1 MTFRESYTEWLKFK
15 STRVKQST
23 MAAYMLS
30 AKAHIMPYFG
40 EMPVGEIS
48 KKTIQ
53 YFVDK
58 NIQDGMSIKYIR
70 DILIVVKMVV
80 RFASEEYDIPVNMNW
95 KIEWPTRNMT
105 DSRKLERYTPEEFR
119 KIIEKTMEKPS
130 PKKLGILMALTTG
143 MRIGEICGIQFKD
156 IDFERKVVSVNK
168 TVERYYQVDPGDGIG
183 KTVLA
188 VNNPKTRSSRR
199 DIPIMRDII
208 PLVKAFSKVATPNYY
223 ICTMSENPT
232 EPRTF
237 RNYYRNFILKEV
249 GLSHCIKF
257 HGLRHTFA
265 STLIENKV
273 DVKTVSEI
281 LGHSDVSTTLNVYVH
296 PSEDVKRNAING
308 AFKKA
313 FR

>member
-1 MTFRESYTEWLKFK
+1 MTLQECYTEWLKYK
-15 STRVKQST
+15 NTRIKASSL
-23 MAAYMLS
+23 ASYMLL
-30 AKAHIMPYFG
+30 AKTHILPILG
-40 EMPVGEIS
+40 NKHVGEIN

-53 YFVDK
+53 QYVDK
-58 NIQDGMSIKYIR
+58 CLKNGLSVKYVR
-70 DILIVVKMVV
+70 DILIVVKMIV

-95 KIEWPTRNMT
+95 KIEWPTRNIE
-105 DSRKLERYTPEEFR
+105 DSGKLERYTPDEFR
-119 KIIEKTMEKPS
+119 KIIEKALEKPS

-168 TVERYYQVDPGDGIG
+168 TVERYYKIEPNTGIG
-183 KTVLA
+183 HTILA
-188 VNNPKTRSSRR
+188 VNSPKTRSSRR

-208 PLVKAFSKVATPNYY
+208 PLVKAFSKVAIPDYY
-223 ICTMSENPT
+223 ICTMSESPT

-237 RNYYRNFILKEV
+237 RNYYRDFILKEV
-249 GLSHCIKF
+249 GLRHCIKF

-273 DVKTVSEI
+273 DVKTVSAI

-313 FR
+313 FK